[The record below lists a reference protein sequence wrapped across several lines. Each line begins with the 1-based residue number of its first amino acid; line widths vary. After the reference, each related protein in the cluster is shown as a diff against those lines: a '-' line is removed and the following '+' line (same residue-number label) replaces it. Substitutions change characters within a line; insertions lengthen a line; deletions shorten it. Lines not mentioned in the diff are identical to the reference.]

1 MTHFGFNCP
10 CSISLLYMYT
20 YILYISIYVYTHKL
34 KDIYSITM
42 ERDLPQASLHS
53 FLLNNRPQCCFCSL
67 NSSVTLS
74 GVPPPPSSQLS
85 LFLSLTLAPIKTT
98 ARPKTRDPHVRGTQQ
113 KPTSASK
120 RSRLRGQEVG
130 DSRLRLASQGQ
141 LTDINVYS
149 LKWDASTL
157 PNARARLLSSLS
169 VQHMAVNN

>member
-1 MTHFGFNCP
+1 
-10 CSISLLYMYT
+10 MYT

-74 GVPPPPSSQLS
+74 GVPPPPLISALS
-85 LFLSLTLAPIKTT
+85 LFITHFGTDKNNRT
-98 ARPKTRDPHVRGTQQ
+98 AKNPRSFKAAARKRNST
-113 KPTSASK
+113 KTSASK

-141 LTDINVYS
+141 LTGINVNS